1 MDVCIMMSAATMQA
15 TCPTE
20 TQDVQ
25 HNSANVRYHVQQEKK
40 KLTVLILVIQLNFLL
55 QQNIE

>member
-1 MDVCIMMSAATMQA
+1 MMSAATMQA
-15 TCPTE
+15 TCPTG

-25 HNSANVRYHVQQEKK
+25 HNSANVRYHVQQGKK
-40 KLTVLILVIQLNFLL
+40 KTYSPDTSYSTKFSLL

>member
-1 MDVCIMMSAATMQA
+1 MMSAATMQA
-15 TCPTE
+15 TWPTE

-25 HNSANVRYHVQQEKK
+25 HNSANVRYHVQQGKK